1 MQRTIRQ
8 ILCCFVI
15 AFMMIGP
22 LAVSKTIA
30 TEHQQRGYQN
40 TSTLTGDEKV
50 QEILDKINETLVR
63 NFMEY
68 LVFDIGI
75 RTTGTP
81 GCQKAAFFIYDQFES
96 MGLNVRYH
104 NWNTRINRSDPDFLT
119 GQNVEATQ
127 QGSDPTY
134 DDIIL
139 FNAHYDTAKGT
150 VGANDDGSG
159 TVSVLAAAYV
169 LSQYTFKRTMK
180 FVAFSGEEQGLFGS
194 EAYVRELYEQQT
206 PVLVEFN
213 ADGIGR
219 STTTETGKKIRL
231 SATEDTAWIVHIM
244 QQMTNEYGLDFILTV
259 FWEVNRGLPF
269 GFSDYYHFVRHGYES
284 ISIWQADGD
293 PKYHTPQDDIT
304 NINISYL
311 VNMTRHIAAT
321 MAILADT
328 QAEVP
333 QVYITQ
339 PRAGEIIYKDKL
351 LKTIDTLPSLIID
364 KTTLIAKVTQGIH
377 PIDRVEFYHGNILLG
392 TDTEYPYEYIL
403 NKRSMGLYMIKV
415 VVYDTNENTA
425 TDTMKIVFVNLKNI

>member
-1 MQRTIRQ
+1 
-8 ILCCFVI
+8 
-15 AFMMIGP
+15 MIGP

-206 PVLVEFN
+206 PVLV
-213 ADGIGR
+213 
-219 STTTETGKKIRL
+219 
-231 SATEDTAWIVHIM
+231 
-244 QQMTNEYGLDFILTV
+244 
-259 FWEVNRGLPF
+259 
-269 GFSDYYHFVRHGYES
+269 
-284 ISIWQADGD
+284 
-293 PKYHTPQDDIT
+293 
-304 NINISYL
+304 
-311 VNMTRHIAAT
+311 
-321 MAILADT
+321 
-328 QAEVP
+328 
-333 QVYITQ
+333 
-339 PRAGEIIYKDKL
+339 
-351 LKTIDTLPSLIID
+351 
-364 KTTLIAKVTQGIH
+364 
-377 PIDRVEFYHGNILLG
+377 
-392 TDTEYPYEYIL
+392 
-403 NKRSMGLYMIKV
+403 
-415 VVYDTNENTA
+415 
-425 TDTMKIVFVNLKNI
+425 